1 MSYSLYFAVCSVVI
15 SIILIASIYMKYRML
30 TKENLILKVLVW
42 LVLLFN
48 LLDLLVG
55 ANGKLYSMGDIAVLV
70 SNSVLWLCRQLILS
84 GYVVCVASHVETR
97 KKLPVAMK
105 IALVICNLYGI
116 ILLVVNLG
124 NGCLFCVNEM
134 GKIANGAGVALYY
147 IMEFG
152 FFIIGLIYLGV
163 SQKVLDMS
171 RRIALYIFVVMPYVG
186 ILLQYFMGRVHPE
199 GLVMTLGVLWLY
211 LNLPKAD
218 RLIDPTTNTLNQ
230 YALINKLDSV
240 ESMGLEE
247 NVLVIKFRD
256 RNVLKDTYGLDIYR
270 RLLWDVAAFL
280 MKKVAKENVFY
291 LGDARFVVMLPKG
304 EKDAKENAFK
314 EKFFLEKANSILKEL
329 QEPWKI
335 YNTEITPWIVAA
347 LLEMPEDAK
356 NINDIF
362 NYLEYLAIMPALKDG
377 KVYEGKHL
385 DVAYMK
391 RYDEIEKAIDRA
403 LQQTNFEVHYQPIY
417 SQKENRIVAAEALL
431 RMHDDEMGYVSPEEF
446 IPIAE
451 KNGKIVTIGHVVLES
466 VCQFLQQTNIE
477 DYGIRYIEVNL
488 STVECMQESLPDEIE
503 EIMKR
508 YDIDPSQINLEITET
523 ALAQKQEILAEN
535 MDKINEMGV
544 TFSLDDYGT
553 GYSTMTYMM
562 TLPFKIVKID
572 KSILWSSFEN
582 ERAMIGL
589 RASIQMIREMNMEI
603 VVEGVES
610 EGMAKR
616 LESLGCDYQQ
626 GFYYSRPLPVDE
638 FLEFLS
644 KYNK

>member
-30 TKENLILKVLVW
+30 TKENLILKLLVW
-42 LVLLFN
+42 QVLIFN

-55 ANGKLYSMGDIAVLV
+55 ANGKIYILGNTSLLVL
-70 SNSVLWLCRQLILS
+70 NSILWLCRQMILS
-84 GYVVCVASHVETR
+84 GYVICTAFHVDSRR
-97 KKLPVAMK
+97 KLSAAMK
-105 IALVICNLYGI
+105 TALIVCNLYGI
-116 ILLVVNLG
+116 VLLIANCG
-124 NGCLFCVNEM
+124 NGCLFCVNGA
-134 GKIANGAGVALYY
+134 GKIANGTAVALYY
-147 IMEFG
+147 MMELG
-152 FFIIGLIYLGV
+152 FFLIGLIYLSV
-163 SQKVLDMS
+163 SQKALEMS
-171 RRIALYIFVVMPYVG
+171 RRIALYIFVIMPYVG
-186 ILLQYFMGRVHPE
+186 ILLQYFMGNVHPE
-199 GLVMTLGVLWLY
+199 GLGITLGVLWLY

-230 YALINKLDSV
+230 YALINKMDSV

-247 NVLVIKFRD
+247 NAMVIKFRD
-256 RNVLKDTYGLDIYR
+256 RNVLKDTYGLDVYR
-270 RLLWDVAAFL
+270 KLLWETSAFL
-280 MKKVAKENVFY
+280 MRKASKENVFY
-291 LGDARFVVMLPKG
+291 LGDARFVVLLPKG
-304 EKDAKENAFK
+304 EKDS
-314 EKFFLEKANSILKEL
+314 LEKANNILREL
-329 QEPWKI
+329 QNPWKI

-417 SQKENRIVAAEALL
+417 SQKEKRIVAAEALL

-477 DYGIRYIEVNL
+477 DYGIHYIEVNL
-488 STVECMQESLPDEIE
+488 STVECMQESLPEEIE

-626 GFYYSRPLPVDE
+626 GFYYSKPLPVEE
-638 FLEFLS
+638 FLEFLR

>member
-1 MSYSLYFAVCSVVI
+1 MSYSLYFAVCSIVI
-15 SIILIASIYMKYRML
+15 TVILITSIYMKYRML
-30 TKENLILKVLVW
+30 TKENLILKILVW
-42 LVLLFN
+42 LILGFN

-55 ANGKLYSMGDIAVLV
+55 ANGKLYFMSDGIAIGT
-70 SNSVLWLCRQLILS
+70 NSVLWLFRQLILS
-84 GYVVCVASHVETR
+84 SYVLCVASHVDVR
-97 KKLPVAMK
+97 KKLPIAVK
-105 IALVICNLYGI
+105 TALVVCNLYGVV
-116 ILLVVNLG
+116 LLALNCV
-124 NGCLFCVNEM
+124 NGCLFELGEA
-134 GKIANGAGVALYY
+134 GKLVSGTGVALYY
-147 IMEFG
+147 IMELG
-152 FFIIGLIYLGV
+152 FFLLGMIYLFV
-163 SQKVLDMS
+163 SQKELDIS
-171 RRIALYIFVVMPYVG
+171 RRIALYIFILMPYVG
-186 ILLQYFMGRVHPE
+186 IVLQHFMGRVHPE
-199 GLVMTLGVLWLY
+199 GLGITLGALWLY

-218 RLIDPTTNTLNQ
+218 RMIEPSTNTLNQ
-230 YALINKLDSV
+230 FALANKMDSV
-240 ESMGLEE
+240 EAMHLEE
-247 NVLVIKFRD
+247 YAMVIKFRD
-256 RNVLKDTYGLDIYR
+256 RNVLKDTYGLEVYR
-270 RLLWDVAAFL
+270 KLLLEVSTFL
-280 MKKVAKENVFY
+280 MKKVSKENVFY

-304 EKDAKENAFK
+304 EKEP
-314 EKFFLEKANSILKEL
+314 LQRANDILREL
-329 QEPWKI
+329 QNPWKI
-335 YNTEITPWIVAA
+335 HNTEILPWIVAA
-347 LLEMPEDAK
+347 LLEMPQDAK
-356 NINDIF
+356 NMNDIY

-403 LQQTNFEVHYQPIY
+403 LQQTSFEVHYQPIY
-417 SQKENRIVAAEALL
+417 SQKEKRIVAAEALL

-451 KNGKIVTIGHVVLES
+451 KNGKIVSIGHVVLES

-477 DYGIRYIEVNL
+477 DYGIHYIEVNL
-488 STVECMQESLPDEIE
+488 STVECMQENLPEEIE
-503 EIMKR
+503 EIMKK

-523 ALAQKQEILAEN
+523 ALAKKQDILAEN
-535 MDKINEMGV
+535 MDKINELGV

-626 GFYYSRPLPVDE
+626 GFYYSKPLPVDE
-638 FLEFLS
+638 FLTYLS
-644 KYNK
+644 KCNK

>member
-1 MSYSLYFAVCSVVI
+1 MNYSLYFAVCSIVI
-15 SIILIASIYMKYRML
+15 SIILITSIYMKYRML
-30 TKENLILKVLVW
+30 TKENLILKILVW
-42 LVLLFN
+42 FVLGFN

-55 ANGKLYSMGDIAVLV
+55 ANGKAYEMSGGWVMVV
-70 SNSVLWLCRQLILS
+70 NSILWLFRQLILT
-84 GYVVCVASHVETR
+84 GYVVCLASHVDSR
-97 KKLPVAMK
+97 KKLPNTVSVMLA
-105 IALVICNLYGI
+105 VCNAYGVG
-116 ILLVVNLG
+116 LLAVNMG
-124 NGCLFCVNEM
+124 NECLFCVNEA
-134 GKIANGAGVALYY
+134 GNLINGTGVALYY
-147 IMEFG
+147 VMELG
-152 FFIIGLIYLGV
+152 FFLIGLGYLTAV
-163 SQKVLDMS
+163 QKYLDMP
-171 RRIALYIFVVMPYVG
+171 RRIALYIFLVMPYVG
-186 ILLQYFMGRVHPE
+186 ILLQYFMGSVHPE
-199 GLVMTLGVLWLY
+199 GLGITLGVLWLY

-218 RLIDPTTNTLNQ
+218 RLIDPSTNTLNQ
-230 YALINKLDSV
+230 YALVNKLDSV
-240 ESMGLEE
+240 EAMGLEE
-247 NVLVIKFRD
+247 HTLVIKFRD
-256 RNVLKDTYGLDIYR
+256 RNVLKDTYGLDVYR
-270 RLLWDVAAFL
+270 KLLWDVAALL
-280 MKKVAKENVFY
+280 MKRVSKENVFY
-291 LGDARFVVMLPKG
+291 LGDARFVVMIPKN
-304 EKDAKENAFK
+304 EKDVM
-314 EKFFLEKANSILKEL
+314 EKANSILREL
-329 QEPWKI
+329 QNPWNV
-335 YNTEITPWIVAA
+335 YSTELTPWVVAA
-347 LLEMPEDAK
+347 LLEMPQDAK
-356 NINDIF
+356 NMNDIF

-403 LQQTNFEVHYQPIY
+403 LQQTSFEVHYQPIY
-417 SQKENRIVAAEALL
+417 SQKEKRIVAAEALL

-451 KNGKIVTIGHVVLES
+451 KNGKIITIGHVVLES

-477 DYGIRYIEVNL
+477 DYGIHYIEVNL
-488 STVECMQESLPDEIE
+488 STLECMQEDLPQEIE
-503 EIMKR
+503 EIMSR
-508 YDIDPSQINLEITET
+508 YQVDPSQINLEITET

-535 MDKINEMGV
+535 MDKINDMGV

-626 GFYYSRPLPVDE
+626 GFYYSRPLPVDA
-638 FLEFLS
+638 FLEFLR

>member
-1 MSYSLYFAVCSVVI
+1 MNYSLYFAVCSIVI
-15 SIILIASIYMKYRML
+15 SIILITSIYMKYRML
-30 TKENLILKVLVW
+30 TKENLVLKILVW
-42 LVLLFN
+42 FVLGFN

-55 ANGKLYSMGDIAVLV
+55 ANGKVYDMSGGWVMVV
-70 SNSVLWLCRQLILS
+70 NSILWLFRQLILT
-84 GYVVCVASHVETR
+84 GYVVCVASHVDSR
-97 KKLPVAMK
+97 KKLPRVVSVL
-105 IALVICNLYGI
+105 LVVCNLYGAG
-116 ILLVVNLG
+116 LLVANIG
-124 NGCLFCVNEM
+124 NECLFCVNEA
-134 GKIANGAGVALYY
+134 GNLINGTGVALYY
-147 IMEFG
+147 IMELG
-152 FFIIGLIYLGV
+152 FFLIGLGYLTAV
-163 SQKVLDMS
+163 QKYLDMP
-171 RRIALYIFVVMPYVG
+171 RRIALYIFMVMPYVG
-186 ILLQYFMGRVHPE
+186 ILLQYFMGSVHPE
-199 GLVMTLGVLWLY
+199 GLGITLGVLWLY

-218 RLIDPTTNTLNQ
+218 RLVDPSTNTLNQ
-230 YALINKLDSV
+230 YALVNKLDSV
-240 ESMGLEE
+240 EAMGWEE
-247 NVLVIKFRD
+247 HALVIKFRD
-256 RNVLKDTYGLDIYR
+256 RNVLKDTYGLDVYR
-270 RLLWDVAAFL
+270 KLLWDVAALL
-280 MKKVAKENVFY
+280 MKRVSKENVFY
-291 LGDARFVVMLPKG
+291 LGDARFVVMIPKN
-304 EKDAKENAFK
+304 EKDVM
-314 EKFFLEKANSILKEL
+314 EKANSILREL
-329 QEPWKI
+329 QNPWNV
-335 YNTEITPWIVAA
+335 YNTELTPWVVAA
-347 LLEMPEDAK
+347 LLEMPQDAK
-356 NINDIF
+356 NMNDIF

-403 LQQTNFEVHYQPIY
+403 LQQTSFEVHYQPIY
-417 SQKENRIVAAEALL
+417 SQKEKRIVAAEALL

-451 KNGKIVTIGHVVLES
+451 KNGKIITIGHVVLES

-488 STVECMQESLPDEIE
+488 STLECMQEDLPQEIE
-503 EIMKR
+503 EIMNR
-508 YDIDPSQINLEITET
+508 YQVDPSQINLEITET

-535 MDKINEMGV
+535 MDKINDMGV

-610 EGMAKR
+610 EGMAQR

-626 GFYYSRPLPVDE
+626 GFYYSKPLPVDA
-638 FLEFLS
+638 FLDFLR